1 MSMSFVIID
10 VDIQPKDDIMYNK
23 IKVSVR
29 NLIEFVLRSGDI
41 DNSFMSMSRAVDG
54 TKAHQ
59 KVQKSY
65 GLEYKP
71 EVTLKH
77 SINYDIFT
85 IELQGRADGII
96 NSPDQIIIDE
106 IKSTTKDLDDI
117 SEDFNELHWAQAK
130 CYGYIYSL
138 QNNLDSINV
147 QLTYFHIESE
157 EKKIFLRKYS
167 LVELERF
174 FYFLIDKYTEW
185 ASVTFFW
192 GETRNNS
199 IKDLI
204 FPFESYRRGQR
215 ELAVAAYKT
224 IKEGKNLFAQ
234 APTGIGKTM
243 STLFPAIKS
252 IGEQTTSKI
261 FYLTAKTITR
271 EVPINSMG
279 LMTKNGLRMKTIA
292 ITAKDKICLNDKVK
306 CNPRDCSYA
315 KGHYDRV
322 NKAIMDIFGN
332 EDLMNR
338 DIIISYAKKHNVCPF
353 EFTLDISL
361 WADVVICDYNY
372 VFDPQVYLKRF
383 FEGSLEDYVF
393 LVDEA
398 HNLVDRS
405 REMFSTQ
412 INKSSFLELRS
423 IFKDDYKSIY
433 NSLTKINTSLNRL
446 KKELNIDKEYY
457 QKEEISDLYY
467 PIKKLI
473 TVLEP
478 WLIEE
483 KNHEEYEKVLELY
496 FNIITFNKISDFYDN
511 HYVTSINIE
520 SKDLILKLYCVD
532 PSYLL
537 KEALTRA
544 KASILFSATLTPID
558 YYMNLLGGSSGDYNI
573 KLSSPFPK
581 ENLCLMV
588 ANTISTKYKDRE
600 NTYLSIVE
608 YIEEFVSVKRG
619 NYFVFFPSYI
629 YMNRVYEIIVD
640 KNPELNI
647 AIQDSF
653 MNEIEREEFLSK
665 FDKENNLIAF
675 AVMGGVFS
683 EGIDLTGDR
692 LIGSIIVGVGLPQIC
707 FERNIIK
714 DYFNH
719 NGEEGYEYAYTYPGM
734 NKVLQASGRVIR
746 SPYDRGAILLI
757 DDRYG
762 TNKYKSLFPK
772 EWLRYKNIRKKTEIR
787 NGLYKF
793 W

>member
-1 MSMSFVIID
+1 
-10 VDIQPKDDIMYNK
+10 MYNK

-96 NSPDQIIIDE
+96 NLSDQIIIDE

-130 CYGYIYSL
+130 CYGYIYCL

-157 EKKIFLRKYS
+157 EKKIFIRRYS
-167 LVELERF
+167 LEELEKF
-174 FYFLIDKYTEW
+174 FYFLIDRYTEW

-199 IKDLI
+199 IKDLK
-204 FPFESYRRGQR
+204 FPFESYRTGQR
-215 ELAVAAYKT
+215 ELAVATYKT

-252 IGEQTTSKI
+252 IGEETTSKI

-279 LMTKNGLRMKTIA
+279 LMTKDGLRMKTIA
-292 ITAKDKICLNDKVK
+292 ITAKDKICLNDEVK

-322 NKAIMDIFGN
+322 NKAIMNIFGN
-332 EDLMNR
+332 EDLMTR
-338 DIIISYAKKHNVCPF
+338 DIIISYAEKHNVCPF

-361 WADVVICDYNY
+361 WADVIICDYNY
-372 VFDPQVYLKRF
+372 IFDPQVYLKRF

-405 REMFSTQ
+405 REMFSTH
-412 INKSSFLELRS
+412 INKSSFLELRN
-423 IFKDDYKSIY
+423 IFKDDHKTIY
-433 NSLTKINTSLNRL
+433 NSLTKINTVLNRI
-446 KKELNIDKEYY
+446 KKELDIDKEYY
-457 QKEEISDLYY
+457 QKEEITDLYY

-483 KNHEEYEKVLELY
+483 KNHSEYEKVLELY

-511 HYVTSINIE
+511 HYVNFISVE
-520 SKDLILKLYCVD
+520 PKDLTLKLYCVD
-532 PSYLL
+532 PSYLF

-544 KASILFSATLTPID
+544 KSSILFSATLTPID
-558 YYMNLLGGSSGDYNI
+558 YYMDLLGGSSGDYNI
-573 KLSSPFPK
+573 KLSSPFPR

-600 NTYLSIVE
+600 NTYLNIVE
-608 YIEEFVSVKRG
+608 YIEEFILVKQG
-619 NYFVFFPSYI
+619 NYFVFFPSYV
-629 YMNRVYEIIVD
+629 YMNRVYEIIM
-640 KNPELNI
+640 E
-647 AIQDSF
+647 
-653 MNEIEREEFLSK
+653 
-665 FDKENNLIAF
+665 
-675 AVMGGVFS
+675 
-683 EGIDLTGDR
+683 DR
-692 LIGSIIVGVGLPQIC
+692 
-707 FERNIIK
+707 
-714 DYFNH
+714 
-719 NGEEGYEYAYTYPGM
+719 
-734 NKVLQASGRVIR
+734 
-746 SPYDRGAILLI
+746 
-757 DDRYG
+757 
-762 TNKYKSLFPK
+762 KSVV
-772 EWLRYKNIRKKTEIR
+772 
-787 NGLYKF
+787 
-793 W
+793 

>member
-1 MSMSFVIID
+1 
-10 VDIQPKDDIMYNK
+10 MYNK

-29 NLIEFVLRSGDI
+29 NLVEFVLRSGDI

-85 IELQGRADGII
+85 IELQGRADGIMTL
-96 NSPDQIIIDE
+96 PDQIIIDE
-106 IKSTTKDLDDI
+106 IKSTTRDLEDI

-130 CYGYIYSL
+130 CYGYIYSI
-138 QNNLDSINV
+138 QNELDFIDI

-157 EKKIFLRKYS
+157 QRKLFIRRYS
-167 LVELERF
+167 LEELEKF
-174 FYFLIDKYTEW
+174 FYFLIDRYTEW

-199 IKDLI
+199 IRDLV
-204 FPFESYRRGQR
+204 FPFDSYRKGQR

-252 IGEQTTSKI
+252 IGEEITSKI

-292 ITAKDKICLNDKVK
+292 ITAKDKICLNDEVK
-306 CNPRDCSYA
+306 CNPRDCPYA

-322 NKAIMDIFGN
+322 NKAIMDIFGS
-332 EDLMNR
+332 EDLMTR
-338 DIIISYAKKHNVCPF
+338 DVILSYAEKHNVCPF

-361 WADVVICDYNY
+361 WADVIICDYNY
-372 VFDPQVYLKRF
+372 IFDPQVYLKRF

-412 INKSSFLELRS
+412 INKSSFLELRN
-423 IFKDDYKSIY
+423 IFKEEHKTIY
-433 NSLTKINTSLNRL
+433 NSLTKINTILNRI
-446 KKELNIDKEYY
+446 KKELDVDKEFY
-457 QKEEISDLYY
+457 QKEEITDLYY

-483 KNHEEYEKVLELY
+483 KNHKEYEKVLELY

-511 HYVTSINIE
+511 HYVTFISAE
-520 SKDLILKLYCVD
+520 AKEVILKLYCVD

-544 KASILFSATLTPID
+544 KSSILFSATLTPMD
-558 YYMNLLGGSSGDYNI
+558 YYMDLLGGGSEDYDI
-573 KLSSPFPK
+573 KLSSPFPR

-600 NTYLSIVE
+600 NTYLNIVE
-608 YIEEFVSVKRG
+608 YIEEFTSVKQG
-619 NYFVFFPSYI
+619 NYFVFFPSYV

-640 KNPELNI
+640 RNPELNI

-653 MNEIEREEFLSK
+653 MNEIEREEFLAK
-665 FDKENNLIAF
+665 FDNENNLIAF
-675 AVMGGVFS
+675 AVMGGIFS
-683 EGIDLTGDR
+683 EGIDLTGDK
-692 LIGSIIVGVGLPQIC
+692 LIGSVIVGVGLPQIC
-707 FERNIIK
+707 VERNIIK

-719 NGEEGYEYAYTYPGM
+719 NGEDGYEYAYTYPGM

-746 SPYDRGAILLI
+746 SPHDKGAILLI

-762 TNKYKSLFPK
+762 TNRYKSLFPK
-772 EWLRYKNIRKKTEIR
+772 EWLIYKNIRSQENIR
-787 NGLYKF
+787 NILYKF

>member
-1 MSMSFVIID
+1 
-10 VDIQPKDDIMYNK
+10 MYNK

-96 NSPDQIIIDE
+96 NLPDQIIIDE
-106 IKSTTKDLDDI
+106 IKSTTKDLDGI

-130 CYGYIYSL
+130 CYGYIYCL

-292 ITAKDKICLNDKVK
+292 ITAKDKICLNDEVK

-361 WADVVICDYNY
+361 WADVIICDYNY

-433 NSLTKINTSLNRL
+433 NSLTKINISLNSI

-483 KNHEEYEKVLELY
+483 KNHEEYQKVLELY

-558 YYMNLLGGSSGDYNI
+558 YYMDLLGGSSGDYNI
-573 KLSSPFPK
+573 KLSSPFPR

-608 YIEEFVSVKRG
+608 YIEEFVTVKRG
-619 NYFVFFPSYI
+619 NYFVFFPSYV
-629 YMNRVYEIIVD
+629 YMNRVYEIIID

-683 EGIDLTGDR
+683 EGIDLTGDK
-692 LIGSIIVGVGLPQIC
+692 LIGSVIVGVGLPQIC

-772 EWLRYKNIRKKTEIR
+772 EWLRYKSIRSKTEIR